1 MGGKSY
7 KLYKTLKSCMWI
19 TTTITKVNQDSSKTK
34 EKRKILSDNLDFL
47 KKGGSVFILVF
58 KGSFNPN
65 TNF

>member
-1 MGGKSY
+1 
-7 KLYKTLKSCMWI
+7 MWI
-19 TTTITKVNQDSSKTK
+19 TATITKVNQDSSKTK